1 MAFASGVILLFLV
14 AVGLLIALLV
24 VSLRKITSWLKIMLL
39 GIHITLLGGIIAVDV
54 NSDLGGLEYLM
65 VLIGFIVSLYG
76 LSKND

>member
-1 MAFASGVILLFLV
+1 MAFASGVILLFLA
-14 AVGLLIALLV
+14 AVGLLIAVLV
-24 VSLRKITSWLKIMLL
+24 VSLRKVTSWLKIMLL
-39 GIHITLLGGIIAVDV
+39 GIHITLLGGIIAVDA